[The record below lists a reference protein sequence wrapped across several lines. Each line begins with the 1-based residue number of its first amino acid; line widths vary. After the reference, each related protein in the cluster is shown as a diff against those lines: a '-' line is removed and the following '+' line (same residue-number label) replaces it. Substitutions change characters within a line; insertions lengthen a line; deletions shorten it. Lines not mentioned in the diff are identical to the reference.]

1 METTMK
7 KKKFDYQS
15 FEKQALEQLKK
26 GVPLE
31 GKDGILA
38 PLLKQLLETSL
49 DGELD
54 AHLAQDNDPNR
65 RNGKNSKKVKTSYG
79 VVDIDTP
86 RDRNSTFAPQILP
99 KRQTTFGD
107 SLDHKII
114 SLYAKGMSYEDISAH
129 LSEMYS
135 IDASPATLTAVTDRI
150 VQEVQ
155 QWQQRTLEELY
166 PIVWMDAIHYKVKD
180 DGSIKTKAVY
190 CIIGVNTD
198 GMKELLGMYI
208 GESEGAKFWLDVLSD
223 LRDRGVK
230 DILIA
235 CIDNLKGFSEA
246 IESIFVHTDV
256 QLCIVH
262 QVRNSLRYVPYTDT
276 KAIIADM
283 RAIYQAPNKDQS
295 EKALGAFSEKWTK
308 KYPRVV
314 DSWKNNWDRLSSFFK
329 YPKEVRKMIYTTN
342 IIEGFHAQL
351 RKITKTKRVFSNDM
365 SLLKLLYLVQNDIA
379 SKKWGT
385 PVFGWR
391 IIKSQLM
398 IIFDERFKN

>member
-1 METTMK
+1 M
-7 KKKFDYQS
+7 KKKFDYES

-31 GKDGILA
+31 GKDGILS
-38 PLLKQLLETSL
+38 PLLKQLLESSL
-49 DGELD
+49 EGELD
-54 AHLAQDNDPNR
+54 AHLEQGNDPNR

-79 VVDIDTP
+79 VVDINTP
-86 RDRNSTFAPQILP
+86 RDRNSTFSPQILP

-107 SLDHKII
+107 SLDQKII

-135 IDASPATLTAVTDRI
+135 IDTSPATLTAVTDRI

-166 PIVWMDAIHYKVKD
+166 PIVWMDAIHYKVKEE
-180 DGSIKTKAVY
+180 GTIKSKAVY

-198 GMKELLGMYI
+198 GMKDLLGMYI
-208 GESEGAKFWLDVLSD
+208 GESEGAKFWLNVLSD

-246 IESIFVHTDV
+246 IESVYTNTDV

-283 RAIYQAPNKDQS
+283 KSIYQSPTKEQA
-295 EKALGAFSEKWTK
+295 EKALVSFGEKWNK

-314 DSWKNNWDRLSSFFK
+314 DSWKNNWDRLSNFYK
-329 YPKEVRKMIYTTN
+329 YPKEIRKMIYTTN

-351 RKITKTKRVFSNDM
+351 RKVTKTKRVFSNDM
-365 SLLKLLYLVQNDIA
+365 ALLKLLYLVQNDI
-379 SKKWGT
+379 STKKCDT
-385 PVFGWR
+385 PVFGWKM
-391 IIKSQLM
+391 IKSQLM
-398 IIFDERFKN
+398 IIFDERFKI